1 MINMSLTDL
10 QNLKAKRN
18 RIIGM
23 KKIDLL
29 DIRPN
34 TLNSFPQDDIEELK
48 ENIFAEGLQKP
59 LEVYQDGDHFVLL
72 GGHRRYN
79 ALVELLMDDKI
90 DPDVNCIISAKP
102 KDNADEE
109 LMIISSNAQRPMN
122 DQLRLMLTQKLLN
135 ILEGN
140 PTKKPAGMGTR
151 QWIAGYLGCSARTV
165 QKYINTLKGKKK
177 EVFKE
182 PSPKL
187 EYAEGLLRD
196 RLSTKVTIT
205 EKKITVSYT
214 GIDDLNRV
222 LNLMGALEKS
232 EMLGDVKNV

>member
-1 MINMSLTDL
+1 MSLTDL

-90 DPDVNCIISAKP
+90 DPDVNCIISAK
-102 KDNADEE
+102 
-109 LMIISSNAQRPMN
+109 
-122 DQLRLMLTQKLLN
+122 
-135 ILEGN
+135 
-140 PTKKPAGMGTR
+140 
-151 QWIAGYLGCSARTV
+151 
-165 QKYINTLKGKKK
+165 LK
-177 EVFKE
+177 
-182 PSPKL
+182 
-187 EYAEGLLRD
+187 
-196 RLSTKVTIT
+196 I
-205 EKKITVSYT
+205 
-214 GIDDLNRV
+214 
-222 LNLMGALEKS
+222 MQMKS
-232 EMLGDVKNV
+232 